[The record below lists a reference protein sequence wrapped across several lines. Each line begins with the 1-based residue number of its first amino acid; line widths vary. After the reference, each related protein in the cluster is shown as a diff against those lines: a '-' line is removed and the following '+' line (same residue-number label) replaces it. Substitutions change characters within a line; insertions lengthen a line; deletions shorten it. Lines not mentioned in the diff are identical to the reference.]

1 MYKGKTAGLDEDGD
15 GIRDVS
21 AGLLYWISDG
31 INSVPYGE
39 VYAARHGYSDRIAGA
54 GILFCLCL
62 ILAPGTLCASAVA
75 AQAQV
80 NNGAVLGMAPNA
92 TIASIGNLLRRSS
105 LDGWRWIAEGMMET
119 LLLGMIN
126 PHRFVFGYSSI
137 DDSGAD
143 SYSLYLDY

>member
-1 MYKGKTAGLDEDGD
+1 MYKGNETAGLDEDGD

-39 VYAARHGYSDRIAGA
+39 VYMQQGTV
-54 GILFCLCL
+54 ILIVLLVPVILLCLCL
-62 ILAPGTLCASAVA
+62 ILGNHGTLCASAVA

-92 TIASIGNLLRRSS
+92 TIASIGN
-105 LDGWRWIAEGMMET
+105 
-119 LLLGMIN
+119 
-126 PHRFVFGYSSI
+126 HYSEVTH
-137 DDSGAD
+137 
-143 SYSLYLDY
+143 